1 MYPYVNLCYLVYPY
15 FDATNEKN
23 VTSFVGQVTYLHCTV
38 RHIRGK
44 TVSWIRKSNLQV
56 LTSDVLTFTEDQRF
70 SAHHT
75 LYSDSWT
82 LQIKYTQLR
91 DEGEYQCQVNTEP
104 KISFAVYL
112 TVKEAVAQID
122 SPTSKEVH
130 VNLNSAVKLSC
141 MVELGTGGGS
151 ELPAVFWYL
160 NGEALDLDG
169 VRWVNKKKGQEL
181 ISTLI
186 IEKADNRHT
195 GMSTFKILVSVPS
208 FKLDCNVCQ
217 FNTLKKLTIDDSTNL
232 QILI

>member
-1 MYPYVNLCYLVYPY
+1 MYPY
-15 FDATNEKN
+15 FDATNERN

-104 KISFAVYL
+104 KISFSVFLY
-112 TVKEAVAQID
+112 
-122 SPTSKEVH
+122 
-130 VNLNSAVKLSC
+130 
-141 MVELGTGGGS
+141 VEG
-151 ELPAVFWYL
+151 
-160 NGEALDLDG
+160 
-169 VRWVNKKKGQEL
+169 
-181 ISTLI
+181 
-186 IEKADNRHT
+186 
-195 GMSTFKILVSVPS
+195 
-208 FKLDCNVCQ
+208 
-217 FNTLKKLTIDDSTNL
+217 KKLNPIIVSY
-232 QILI
+232 